1 MYAIGRSEP
10 SFVPGNKRYGLC
22 SRAKALLAC
31 WEPILLQ
38 DVHCYQWLNT
48 YPITLTYVPK
58 QAGASSSLLFY
69 PAFESH
75 KFRVP
80 QILKCH

>member
-48 YPITLTYVPK
+48 HPTTLIYIPK
-58 QAGASSSLLFY
+58 QAGVSFRCYFILI
-69 PAFESH
+69 FESYIPLI
-75 KFRVP
+75 FR
-80 QILKCH
+80 